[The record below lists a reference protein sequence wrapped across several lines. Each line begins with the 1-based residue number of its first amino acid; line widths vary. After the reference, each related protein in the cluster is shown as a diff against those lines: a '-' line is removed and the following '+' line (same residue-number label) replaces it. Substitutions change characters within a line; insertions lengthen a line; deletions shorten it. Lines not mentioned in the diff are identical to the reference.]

1 MEMRPRVSS
10 EGASG
15 ILTEIA
21 LSNNTHSTHPLFNAA
36 GRGRRAVLKAEVCR
50 LAAADPM

>member
-10 EGASG
+10 QGASG

-21 LSNNTHSTHPLFNAA
+21 FSTNNRRLRTHPLFNASRGPTGHA
-36 GRGRRAVLKAEVCR
+36 EGRGVPA
-50 LAAADPM
+50 